1 MKLAIAADHGGF
13 ELKNSIKHDLEV
25 RYPDL
30 TILDL
35 GVNAPDS
42 VDYPDFADKVA
53 QAIRVGAVDR
63 GILVCG
69 TGIGMC
75 IRANKF
81 PGIRAAVVFD
91 PYTAQMAKAHNDANI
106 ICLGGRTTSP
116 ETAIQMVQTWLDT
129 PFEGGR
135 HVRRVEKLDG
145 PVG

>member
-13 ELKNSIKHDLEV
+13 ELKNSIKHGLEV

-35 GVNAPDS
+35 GVNALDS

-53 QAIRVGAVDR
+53 QAIRAGEADR

-91 PYTAQMAKAHNDANI
+91 PYTAQMAKAHNDANV